1 MLRGLLLLLVAS
13 SYVTSS
19 PSEIFWDIFQCLMD
33 SNTTTPSYQR
43 KITNEE
49 HKFNSENY
57 MNSDQW
63 QCGAG
68 NTEKI
73 TKYFNFCW
81 DKLAEMNM
89 CCSIHDDCYGL
100 ARGRKKCD
108 QSFFDCLKKSLEF
121 KSSGM
126 LCSGIWTNTAKA
138 SICFAGV
145 MFYGESNAKKPIA
158 GYAPALNKTVEKNY
172 LELYEKCPK
181 MNTTF
186 SSCAYNHMIC
196 YMRLLPDRN
205 PRNYED
211 CVDNLIVCLDESSE
225 HLASENEECLTHVE
239 ITMKSISENSK
250 ISGIP
255 TTREAV
261 GPKHGYKFI
270 YSSKKF
276 RKLGFMH
283 SLQQ

>member
-1 MLRGLLLLLVAS
+1 MFRGFLLLLVAS

-19 PSEIFWDIFQCLMD
+19 PSKYFWDVFQCFMS
-33 SNTTTPSYQR
+33 SNTTTSSYQR

-49 HKFNSENY
+49 QFVNVVLVSKAK
-57 MNSDQW
+57 W

-100 ARGRKKCD
+100 ARGRDKCD
-108 QSFFDCLKKSLEF
+108 QSFFTCLKKSLEF

-126 LCSGIWTNTAKA
+126 MCSGLWTNAAKLT
-138 SICFAGV
+138 ICLGGT
-145 MFYGESNAKKPIA
+145 MFYGESNATKPIV
-158 GYAPALNKTVEKNY
+158 GYTPALNKTVEKNY

-205 PRNYED
+205 PQTYED
-211 CVDNLIVCLDESSE
+211 CVDNLIVCLDESSQ
-225 HLASENEECLTHVE
+225 HLASENEGCLTHVE
-239 ITMKSISENSK
+239 ITIKSISENSK

-261 GPKHGYKFI
+261 EPKNASG
-270 YSSKKF
+270 SSYF
-276 RKLGFMH
+276 F
-283 SLQQ
+283 Q

>member
-1 MLRGLLLLLVAS
+1 
-13 SYVTSS
+13 
-19 PSEIFWDIFQCLMD
+19 MD

-145 MFYGESNAKKPIA
+145 MFYGES
-158 GYAPALNKTVEKNY
+158 
-172 LELYEKCPK
+172 
-181 MNTTF
+181 TTF

-261 GPKHGYKFI
+261 GPKHASGSS
-270 YSSKKF
+270 YSS
-276 RKLGFMH
+276 
-283 SLQQ
+283 Q